1 MGKKGFRGTVGK
13 RKCRLFAV
21 ALSFALLAG
30 QFDLS
35 ACAEELTISSSDVKA
50 AGSGTDEGA
59 TEEGGGSDDDKPE
72 ENGGAGDDD
81 VPEEGGGTEDDNVPD
96 EDEDAGD
103 SSVPGESEGG
113 SEDGSAAED
122 TEEVRVSVSD
132 NTLDIVTTELSV
144 PAEPATTAA
153 GEMDSF
159 SVDALKYTV
168 IDEDK
173 HYVEVSV
180 ANSGITSRLEIP
192 GTVSDGNGQN
202 YTVTKIADVFF

>member
-1 MGKKGFRGTVGK
+1 MP
-13 RKCRLFAV
+13 
-21 ALSFALLAG
+21 
-30 QFDLS
+30 
-35 ACAEELTISSSDVKA
+35 
-50 AGSGTDEGA
+50 
-59 TEEGGGSDDDKPE
+59 EEGGGSDDDKPE